1 MRTVCEQSVSK
12 GLAGSPAA
20 PDGYASSA
28 PVFNSVSAAQSRSL
42 APATWATSAL
52 QLAGDRRDV
61 PVLLSQ
67 LLSAT
72 A

>member
-1 MRTVCEQSVSK
+1 V
-12 GLAGSPAA
+12 
-20 PDGYASSA
+20 
-28 PVFNSVSAAQSRSL
+28 
-42 APATWATSAL
+42 TWATSAL

-61 PVLLSQ
+61 PVLLSR

>member
-1 MRTVCEQSVSK
+1 
-12 GLAGSPAA
+12 LAS
-20 PDGYASSA
+20 
-28 PVFNSVSAAQSRSL
+28 
-42 APATWATSAL
+42 ATWATSAL